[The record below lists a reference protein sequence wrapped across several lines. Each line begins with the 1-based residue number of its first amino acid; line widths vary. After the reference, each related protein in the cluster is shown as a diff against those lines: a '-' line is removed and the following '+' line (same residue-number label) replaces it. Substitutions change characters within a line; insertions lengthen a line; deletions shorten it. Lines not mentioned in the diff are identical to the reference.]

1 MNGSDISR
9 HSLKRLM
16 VLTLCEIPDGDLKAR
31 VCCPRPGHYFIIFN
45 EVASLNQTEIDCS
58 SAESNSQAKS
68 AGVPYSS

>member
-31 VCCPRPGHYFIIFN
+31 ESAARGQV
-45 EVASLNQTEIDCS
+45 STS
-58 SAESNSQAKS
+58 SFLTRWHHSTRQK
-68 AGVPYSS
+68 